1 MLQAGVM
8 DYEFIIEDD
17 DTTSGAPL
25 SGWETVVFEV
35 GDIDGAED
43 GDVAEGL
50 EELIVSLYF

>member
-1 MLQAGVM
+1 M